1 MRAETRKAGPLS
13 KITIDH
19 EDDASETTVSA
30 QLDSTHVP
38 PTFGELGV
46 RDEIVRAII
55 REYGLVDT
63 DEIPHD
69 AFWAIVARHALPLEE
84 AQ

>member
-1 MRAETRKAGPLS
+1 MTTITPADIRFQVDQALDAG
-13 KITIDH
+13 
-19 EDDASETTVSA
+19 EYADAF
-30 QLDSTHVP
+30 D
-38 PTFGELGV
+38 
-46 RDEIVRAII
+46 RDEIVRDII